1 MNSEPVCLPDP
12 APTRISGKERHPM
25 WKDKSHS
32 SHSKTTSH
40 MPKGGLAASYK
51 AVLQFSAKPRPNG
64 DSAMQYPPLQSTHL
78 RSAIRTKCT
87 CSLDQFRLQTP
98 TWLRGPT
105 LLAHLPSENVVM
117 SSSFVPQLSDSW
129 PHIFSTRP
137 IGLSADLS
145 YRNAATAPDGS
156 DEQIYCIPCIK

>member
-1 MNSEPVCLPDP
+1 
-12 APTRISGKERHPM
+12 
-25 WKDKSHS
+25 
-32 SHSKTTSH
+32 
-40 MPKGGLAASYK
+40 
-51 AVLQFSAKPRPNG
+51 
-64 DSAMQYPPLQSTHL
+64 MQYPPLQSTHL

-105 LLAHLPSENVVM
+105 PLAHLPSENVVM

-137 IGLSADLS
+137 IGLSANLS